1 MCRLDFMGT
10 SYSTP
15 KMMPLGKCFG
25 GTCQAQCIEWF
36 SSKLHTSNAQGI
48 SSCHRLLYNLSRLG
62 VDYLPGVPV
71 TPPPKKKSSTF
82 KPFHSSPKCENLC
95 VAWKWEQRVLV
106 VRGRSPQPSVPQALI
121 PGTKHLLPSYW
132 ELPGVSKASS
142 TDQFL
147 GLSTE
152 AGMLLAVPRV
162 TSSC

>member
-48 SSCHRLLYNLSRLG
+48 SSCHHLLYNLSRLG

-71 TPPPKKKSSTF
+71 TPPPQKKNPQHLNPSTHPPSVKTSVWPESGSKGCLLWGEEVLNPLYHRPWSLAPNTYCQATGNYLGSRRLLPLISS
-82 KPFHSSPKCENLC
+82 
-95 VAWKWEQRVLV
+95 W
-106 VRGRSPQPSVPQALI
+106 GSPQRQ
-121 PGTKHLLPSYW
+121 G
-132 ELPGVSKASS
+132 
-142 TDQFL
+142 
-147 GLSTE
+147 
-152 AGMLLAVPRV
+152 
-162 TSSC
+162 CC